1 MLIMFRKHP
10 GIKNEKKKLGI
21 WDLGNLLRIWEVLSS
36 LFLSLSLTHTL
47 IVRVETEKRK
57 QEQIV
62 EAN

>member
-1 MLIMFRKHP
+1 MKRRSW
-10 GIKNEKKKLGI
+10 GSEI
-21 WDLGNLLRIWEVLSS
+21 WAIYNGFGKFSPLS
-36 LFLSLSLTHTL
+36 LFLSL